1 MGKVHLCR
9 QKYGGENWF
18 ILEEGVD
25 YIGAMHDGKAS
36 MIHTVDFMQADSM
49 TDLLHKLQ
57 DSEDDRW
64 YVVSDFLDSKNQTRR
79 EEYPHHRE
87 LHILTGFLPRACDFQ
102 IDKSYISQWTVRY
115 KRELWVQLDDSTMV
129 KVQNFSDKMDRDLM
143 RFIEKE
149 GLKFEI

>member
-1 MGKVHLCR
+1 MGKIHLCC
-9 QKYGGENWF
+9 QKYGRENWF
-18 ILEEGVD
+18 VLEEGVD
-25 YIGAMHDGKAS
+25 YIGAMHDGKVS

-64 YVVSDFLDSKNQTRR
+64 YVVSDFLDSRNQTRR

-87 LHILTGFLPRACDFQ
+87 LHILTGYLPKACDFQ
-102 IDKSYISQWTVRY
+102 IDRTYLSKWEVRY

-129 KVQNFSDKMDRDLM
+129 KVQKFSDKMDRDLM
-143 RFIEKE
+143 TFIAKE